1 MSNLRSANRQIKNM
15 ETFTEILKI
24 TLPALMVMITAYVV
38 IRSMLKNDQDKRR
51 QEALLQTIKTVTPVK
66 LQAYERIILFLER
79 ISPESLIM
87 RIAGPGQSAMELHS
101 ALISSIRSE
110 YEHNL
115 SQQIYMSNEAWEMVK
130 NARGTVV
137 RLVNSVAS
145 QLPPAATG
153 EELSRMLLEEVMEM
167 DTEPTK
173 TAITYIKSELA
184 RIMG

>member
-1 MSNLRSANRQIKNM
+1 M
-15 ETFTEILKI
+15 
-24 TLPALMVMITAYVV
+24 TAQQ
-38 IRSMLKNDQDKRR
+38 L
-51 QEALLQTIKTVTPVK
+51 
-66 LQAYERIILFLER
+66 
-79 ISPESLIM
+79 
-87 RIAGPGQSAMELHS
+87 QSALVS
-101 ALISSIRSE
+101 NIRSE

-173 TAITYIKSELA
+173 TAISYIKSELA

>member
-1 MSNLRSANRQIKNM
+1 M
-15 ETFTEILKI
+15 ETVYELLKI
-24 TLPALMVMITAYVV
+24 SLPAVLVMLTAWAV
-38 IRSMLKNDQDKRR
+38 IRNMLQNDQEKRR
-51 QEALLQTIKTVTPVK
+51 QELLLQTVKTVTPIK
-66 LQAYERIILFLER
+66 LQAYERVVLFLER

-87 RIAGPGQSAMELHS
+87 RTAKQDMTSQQLHS
-101 ALISSIRSE
+101 ALVSSVRSE

-137 RLVNSVAS
+137 RMINTVAT

-153 EELSRMLLEEVMEM
+153 EELSRLLLEEVMEM
-167 DTEPTK
+167 ESEPCRA
-173 TAITYIKSELA
+173 AISFLKSELT

>member
-1 MSNLRSANRQIKNM
+1 M
-15 ETFTEILKI
+15 ETFLEILKI
-24 TLPALMVMITAYVV
+24 LLPALLVMITAWLV
-38 IRSMLKNDQDKRR
+38 IRNMLRDDQDRRR
-51 QEALLQTIKTVTPVK
+51 QDLLLQTVKTITPVK
-66 LQAYERIILFLER
+66 LQAYERIVLFLER
-79 ISPESLIM
+79 ITPESLIM
-87 RIAGPGQSAMELHS
+87 RTAKPEMTAQQLQSVLVS
-101 ALISSIRSE
+101 NIRSE

-115 SQQIYMSNEAWEMVK
+115 SQQIYMSHEAWEMVK

-167 DTEPTK
+167 DAEPTK
-173 TAITYIKSELA
+173 TAISYIKSELA

>member
-1 MSNLRSANRQIKNM
+1 M
-15 ETFTEILKI
+15 ETFLDIIKILI
-24 TLPALMVMITAYVV
+24 PALLVMVTAWLV
-38 IRSMLKNDQDKRR
+38 IRNMLRDDQDRRR
-51 QEALLQTIKTVTPVK
+51 QDLLLQTVKTITPVR
-66 LQAYERIILFLER
+66 LQAYERVVLFLER

-87 RIAGPGQSAMELHS
+87 RTAQPGMNAQQLHS
-101 ALISSIRSE
+101 ALVTSVRSE

-137 RLVNSVAS
+137 RMINGVAA

-153 EELSRMLLEEVMEM
+153 EELSRLLIEEVMDM
-167 DTEPTK
+167 DTEPCRA
-173 TAITYIKSELA
+173 AISYLKSELA